1 MSLMRKPMLRKVT
14 SLYQK
19 LHSSTVGGPL
29 TVSILRMP
37 GKANDD
43 VAIQ

>member
-1 MSLMRKPMLRKVT
+1 MLRKVT

-19 LHSSTVGGPL
+19 LHNSTVGGL
-29 TVSILRMP
+29 LILSILRLP